1 MSFNDVNMI
10 MKEAVWVAILIISPI
25 MTVSLVLGLSI
36 SIFQALTSIQEMT
49 LTYVPKIIV
58 SFLLVVLMGPWML
71 KVIVQFSRNLIQ
83 SIPGI
88 IR

>member
-1 MSFNDVNMI
+1 MSFNDVNLI
-10 MKEAVWVAILIISPI
+10 MKESIWAILLIISPI
-25 MTVSLVLGLSI
+25 MTVSLVLGLAI

-58 SFLLVVLMGPWML
+58 SLLLVVLMGPWML